1 MKKVIRAKTTSLIA
15 TRPLTEKRQEN
26 SELNMQE
33 MRNGTVLLKSKPR
46 RLVFELTSSCNLNCI
61 MCGRNA
67 AEFKPSFFDI
77 KWFDKF
83 DNIFDEIEE
92 VTLMGWGE
100 PTIHPQFPK
109 MLEFLHSKGVRIY
122 FCTNGMKLDKLT
134 KHIFDC
140 EVDVF
145 AVSLDGANEK
155 TNSEIRSGSD
165 FNRIVFSLKEI
176 VKIKKDADLRFPY
189 INFVFTAMKRNLHE
203 IPDLVRLASDIGIE
217 EVKVVYLTAFEE
229 EMAKEI
235 LIDEMDKVKSV
246 FEEATKI
253 AQERNILIKLPYIKG
268 CDVAGDKAHKDC
280 FTTYRDFFLGS
291 DGYVRACMSNSIKLF
306 HIDKYSDFESAWN
319 SSELMDWRKRVNTDE
334 MYDPCK
340 ACYQSSFAN
349 WNRKHAFDQRTEV
362 FSPKWD

>member
-1 MKKVIRAKTTSLIA
+1 MENVIRAKTTNLIA
-15 TRPLTEKRQEN
+15 TRPLNMKRQAN
-26 SELNMQE
+26 SELNIQE
-33 MRNGTVLLKSKPR
+33 MKNGTVLLKSRPR

-77 KWFDKF
+77 NWFNKF
-83 DNIFDEIEE
+83 EGIFDEIEE

-100 PTIHPQFPK
+100 PTIHPNFSK

-122 FCTNGMKLDKLT
+122 FCTNGMKLDKL
-134 KHIFDC
+134 KKEIF
-140 EVDVF
+140 EHQIDVF

-155 TNSEIRSGSD
+155 TNSQIRCGSD
-165 FNRIVFSLKEI
+165 FNHIVGSLKEI
-176 VKIKKDADLRFPY
+176 VKLKKEKKLQFPY
-189 INFVFTAMKRNLHE
+189 INFVFTAMQRNLYE

-217 EVKVVYLTAFEE
+217 EVKIVYLTAFEE

-235 LIDEMDKVKSV
+235 LIDHMEKVRSI
-246 FEEATKI
+246 FEEAVKI

-268 CDVAGDKAHKDC
+268 HDVAEDKAHKDC

-306 HIDKYSDFESAWN
+306 HIDKYNDFDSAWN
-319 SSELMDWRKRVNTDE
+319 SPELMDWRKRVNTAE

-340 ACYQSSFAN
+340 TCYQSSFAN
-349 WNRKHAFDQRTEV
+349 WNKKYAFDQRTEA